1 MISDL
6 GSIPGNACVDGG
18 QNVMA
23 FGHLFNFCLYN
34 RQNSLFI
41 SWLKMSAF
49 SQRKSF
55 AVTSSFSSKNVD
67 SMQLFFQIFCIR
79 LHSKGDAL
87 RKTTVAIKK
96 IFIRSFNIFLF
107 EIIFVSSYCV
117 GGCYVI
123 CSIQIKTKVYK
134 FNFVCMFPI
143 SYQCK
148 FFRLLTSNCLPYSHQ
163 NRNLWENKFYQEVQ
177 LSSQSF

>member
-1 MISDL
+1 
-6 GSIPGNACVDGG
+6 
-18 QNVMA
+18 MA
-23 FGHLFNFCLYN
+23 VGHPFHFCLYN
-34 RQNSLFI
+34 GQNSLFI
-41 SWLKMSAF
+41 SWLNDVGIQSKKKFCCDKFIFIFECRINANGF
-49 SQRKSF
+49 S
-55 AVTSSFSSKNVD
+55 D
-67 SMQLFFQIFCIR
+67 IFCIR

-163 NRNLWENKFYQEVQ
+163 NRNLWENKFFKKFNFRVNHLRAEA
-177 LSSQSF
+177 S

>member
-1 MISDL
+1 M
-6 GSIPGNACVDGG
+6 NFYARYRV
-18 QNVMA
+18 VMA

-41 SWLKMSAF
+41 SWLKVSAF

-55 AVTSSFSSKNVD
+55 AVTSSFSSKNID

-107 EIIFVSSYCV
+107 KIIFVSSYCV
-117 GGCYVI
+117 EGCYVI

-143 SYQCK
+143 SYQCQ
-148 FFRLLTSNCLPYSHQ
+148 FLDC
-163 NRNLWENKFYQEVQ
+163 
-177 LSSQSF
+177 

>member
-1 MISDL
+1 MHLLVILVSQANKQTPRFTYEKKSTSKWRLLRNIS
-6 GSIPGNACVDGG
+6 
-18 QNVMA
+18 VMA

-107 EIIFVSSYCV
+107 EIIFVNSYCV

-143 SYQCK
+143 SYQCQ
-148 FFRLLTSNCLPYSHQ
+148 FLDC
-163 NRNLWENKFYQEVQ
+163 
-177 LSSQSF
+177 